1 LDLNDRTI
9 IKLVPVAAA
18 AVFFFLTAAT
28 FMALGIIG
36 CNSIPVVVLE

>member
-9 IKLVPVAAA
+9 IKLVPVAA